1 MVERVKLMLRRDGA
15 LGALRRILRRLLGY
29 VVFSED
35 HLWFALDTSAGR
47 PKPSL
52 PSGLTLTRAASSDAP
67 LLAQL
72 TTVVP
77 RKAITRIEAGNE
89 LWLVLEGD
97 RMLLNLWIFRGH
109 TPAIAAPQGEL
120 ALPAD
125 TVCMEDV
132 EAIPAARG
140 RGIAPGAYAVIAD
153 TMLAEGRRWIVCKT
167 GPDNAAARR
176 AMEKAGFQ
184 AVALMRFKRIGR
196 RGQTSLEP
204 FDSPYARA
212 FAERV
217 RPGLA
222 LADGAS

>member
-77 RKAITRIEAGNE
+77 RKAHAHRGGQRAVARAGGRSHVAQPVD
-89 LWLVLEGD
+89 LP
-97 RMLLNLWIFRGH
+97 GH